1 MKPYQCV
8 VERCAEPVGAG
19 MRPSLRTG
27 GRTMG
32 RHTYIL
38 VGNYGKVTDGFA
50 RKGRVMVR
58 VSVVGAK
65 GRMGSHVVDAVNGAQ
80 DMQLA
85 FALDAGD
92 DLMRITP
99 ENTDVVV
106 EFTVPSVSLDNVL
119 ALVKRGVDVVV
130 GTTGWTAISAVL
142 ADYFAKVAA
151 PYFES
156 AEVIELHHPTK
167 VDAPSGTAIH
177 TARAIADAR
186 KAAGLGAMPDA
197 TETDGG
203 SRGQVVDGVHVHA
216 VRLRGLNAHE
226 EVLLGNAGEQLTIRA
241 DSFDRI
247 SFMPGVLLAVRKVAD
262 GGHAGLTVGLDKFL
276 DL

>member
-1 MKPYQCV
+1 
-8 VERCAEPVGAG
+8 
-19 MRPSLRTG
+19 
-27 GRTMG
+27 MG
-32 RHTYIL
+32 RHAYIL
-38 VGNYGKVTDGFA
+38 VGNFGKVTDGFA

-130 GTTGWTAISAVL
+130 GTTGWTDERLAKVTAALAEAPRDDQAVFIAPNFAISAVL
-142 ADYFAKVAA
+142 ADYFAKDAA

-186 KAAGLGAMPDA
+186 KAAGLGTMPDA

-276 DL
+276 DQ

>member
-1 MKPYQCV
+1 MIK
-8 VERCAEPVGAG
+8 
-19 MRPSLRTG
+19 
-27 GRTMG
+27 
-32 RHTYIL
+32 
-38 VGNYGKVTDGFA
+38 
-50 RKGRVMVR
+50 

-65 GRMGSHVVDAVNGAQ
+65 GRMGSHVVDAVNNA
-80 DMQLA
+80 DDTELA
-85 FALDAGD
+85 LALDAGD
-92 DLMRITP
+92 DLSQITP

-119 ALVKRGVDVVV
+119 
-130 GTTGWTAISAVL
+130 AVL

-156 AEVIELHHPTK
+156 AEVIELHHPNK
-167 VDAPSGTAIH
+167 VDAPSGTAFH
-177 TARAIADAR
+177 TAQGIAAAR
-186 KAAGLGAMPDA
+186 KAAGLGPVPDA

-203 SRGQVVDGVHVHA
+203 SRGQVVDGIHVHA

-226 EVLLGNAGEQLTIRA
+226 EALFGNDGEQLTIRA

-247 SFMPGVLLAVRKVAD
+247 SFMPGVLLAVRKVAT
-262 GGHAGLTVGLDKFL
+262 GSYPGVTVGLDNFL

>member
-1 MKPYQCV
+1 MIK
-8 VERCAEPVGAG
+8 
-19 MRPSLRTG
+19 
-27 GRTMG
+27 
-32 RHTYIL
+32 
-38 VGNYGKVTDGFA
+38 
-50 RKGRVMVR
+50 

-65 GRMGSHVVDAVNGAQ
+65 GRMGSHVVEAVNNAE
-80 DMQLA
+80 DTQLA
-85 FALDAGD
+85 LALDAGD
-92 DLMRITP
+92 DLTQITTD
-99 ENTDVVV
+99 NTDVVV
-106 EFTVPSVSLDNVL
+106 EFTVPSVSLNNVL
-119 ALVKRGVDVVV
+119 TLIGQGVDVVV
-130 GTTGWTAISAVL
+130 GTTGWTDDKLARVTAALADAPRADQAVFIAPNFAISAVL
-142 ADYFAKVAA
+142 ADYFATVAA

-156 AEVIELHHPTK
+156 AEVVELHHPNK

-177 TARAIADAR
+177 TAHGIAEAR
-186 KAAGLGAMPDA
+186 RAAGLGAMPDA

-203 SRGQVVDGVHVHA
+203 SRGQVIDGVHVHA

-247 SFMPGVLLAVRKVAD
+247 SFMPGVLLAVRKIAA